1 MPACCMPQDVPGQ
14 RDRPCLLGAADRL
27 LMTLM
32 YWREYRTQA
41 HIAVTYGVSE
51 PTVCRTIRRVEAR
64 LTASG
69 KFALPGKKVLQEP
82 RLAFDV
88 VIAKAPRQ
96 RQEKAAHAQ
105 SASRDYQG
113 AKRIVATAF
122 CAGKRHDFTLF
133 KASALPLQ
141 QGTCCLGDSGY
152 QGLQNQHENSPTP
165 YKKSKYPPLT
175 PEQKQANKS
184 LSQERLLVE
193 HVIGWLK
200 RFRLLCGPYR
210 NRRKRL
216 EVVVSGELLEVV

>member
-1 MPACCMPQDVPGQ
+1 MPQDVPGQ

-105 SASRDYQG
+105 SASRDSPVHQ
-113 AKRIVATAF
+113 A
-122 CAGKRHDFTLF
+122 
-133 KASALPLQ
+133 
-141 QGTCCLGDSGY
+141 DSG
-152 QGLQNQHENSPTP
+152 ND
-165 YKKSKYPPLT
+165 
-175 PEQKQANKS
+175 
-184 LSQERLLVE
+184 
-193 HVIGWLK
+193 
-200 RFRLLCGPYR
+200 FLCGETA
-210 NRRKRL
+210 RL
-216 EVVVSGELLEVV
+216 HLVQSQCVAAPARHLLPG